1 MYPLEIKKCE
11 IQPTLLNL
19 HLNEYSQ
26 ELHYYPLAVKLNRC
40 VGSCNTLNELSN
52 KVSVSNKTEDLNMD
66 LFNIITRKN
75 ENKRIY
81 QANVNLN
88 LMEEYVIQIK
98 SGITTNV
105 DASVKNMIYVKR
117 LYLVSCYM

>member
-81 QANVNLN
+81 EANVNLN

>member
-1 MYPLEIKKCE
+1 M
-11 IQPTLLNL
+11 
-19 HLNEYSQ
+19 H
-26 ELHYYPLAVKLNRC
+26 
-40 VGSCNTLNELSN
+40 
-52 KVSVSNKTEDLNMD
+52 
-66 LFNIITRKN
+66 LFNIITGKN
-75 ENKRIY
+75 ENKGIY

-117 LYLVSCYM
+117 SYLVSCYM

>member
-52 KVSVSNKTEDLNMD
+52 KVCVSNKTEDLNMD

-81 QANVNLN
+81 EANVNLN

>member
-1 MYPLEIKKCE
+1 MH
-11 IQPTLLNL
+11 LL
-19 HLNEYSQ
+19 
-26 ELHYYPLAVKLNRC
+26 
-40 VGSCNTLNELSN
+40 
-52 KVSVSNKTEDLNMD
+52 
-66 LFNIITRKN
+66 NIITGKN

-117 LYLVSCYM
+117 LYLVFCYMYLQKWKIFSKYY

>member
-1 MYPLEIKKCE
+1 M
-11 IQPTLLNL
+11 
-19 HLNEYSQ
+19 H
-26 ELHYYPLAVKLNRC
+26 
-40 VGSCNTLNELSN
+40 
-52 KVSVSNKTEDLNMD
+52 
-66 LFNIITRKN
+66 LFNIITGKN
-75 ENKRIY
+75 ENKGIY

-117 LYLVSCYM
+117 SYLVSCYMQLQKWKIFSKYY